1 MKKRKLKLV
10 EIILI
15 VVIAL
20 VVIAIAVPNII
31 NLFKD
36 NDTDE
41 EKTVEEVLVENLEAY
56 NKKYEQDLW
65 CLDDTDKDGC
75 YEDGE
80 LYIDFNEDLR
90 FYTDYDSLASVNSNI
105 DLGDCLLID
114 TEALSIVRGSNGEY
128 TYNARIVCSPDFKD
142 KDYSVAE
149 VDDLENA
156 NIYYRTGE

>member
-15 VVIAL
+15 IVIAL

-31 NLFKD
+31 NLFKNND
-36 NDTDE
+36 NDE
-41 EKTVEEVLVENLEAY
+41 EKTAEEVLVENLEAY

-65 CLDDTDKDGC
+65 CLGDNNQNGC

-105 DLGDCLLID
+105 DLGDCLLVD

-142 KDYSVAE
+142 KDYDIAT
-149 VDDLENA
+149 LEDMRNE
-156 NIYYRTGE
+156 NISYQTSK

>member
-15 VVIAL
+15 IVIAL

-31 NLFKD
+31 NLFKNND
-36 NDTDE
+36 NDE

-65 CLDDTDKDGC
+65 CLGDNNQNGC

-105 DLGDCLLID
+105 DLGDCLLVD

-128 TYNARIVCSPDFKD
+128 TYNARIVCSKDFKD
-142 KDYSVAE
+142 KDYNIAT
-149 VDDLENA
+149 LEDMRNE
-156 NIYYRTGE
+156 NISYQTSK

>member
-15 VVIAL
+15 IVIAL

-31 NLFKD
+31 NLFKNND
-36 NDTDE
+36 NE
-41 EKTVEEVLVENLEAY
+41 EKTVEEVLVENLEVY

-65 CLDDTDKDGC
+65 CLGDNNQNGC

-80 LYIDFNEDLR
+80 VYIDFNEDLR